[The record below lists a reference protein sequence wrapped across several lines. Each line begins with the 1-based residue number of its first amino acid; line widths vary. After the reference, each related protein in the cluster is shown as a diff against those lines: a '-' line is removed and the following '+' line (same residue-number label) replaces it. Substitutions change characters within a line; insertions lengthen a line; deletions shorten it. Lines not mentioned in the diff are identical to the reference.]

1 MRSFFIKDAKVDKA
15 IVDTLITWAKADHQ
29 WTKLSR
35 YSRAQAAIAFNRFGE
50 GELAKLIMKS
60 VRENAV
66 EDEEMG
72 MSWRMPRSWW
82 WYDAPLETQ
91 ALTIEAFKEVTQE
104 QDAVAAC
111 ALWLL
116 QQKRTSR
123 WTTTVSTADAIYAL
137 MLGNNTMLTP
147 TAEVDVTL
155 GGVSIKPD
163 TSEAGSGY
171 FSKRYQPA
179 EIKPAMAKIEVKNPN
194 NAITFG
200 ALHWQY
206 LEDIDKV
213 TQSEDKMPIVIDR
226 KLFVKE
232 YTTKG
237 PVLKPA
243 KSVKIGDTI
252 VTRIELRVERE
263 MEFVHMKDTRAASIE
278 PVDVLSTYRWQD
290 GTGYFQSTRDTATH
304 FFFDRLNRG
313 TYVFEYECRVF
324 QNGKCKAGMTEIQC
338 MYAPEFN
345 AHSAGMMLESK

>member
-1 MRSFFIKDAKVDKA
+1 V
-15 IVDTLITWAKADHQ
+15 
-29 WTKLSR
+29 TK
-35 YSRAQAAIAFNRFGE
+35 
-50 GELAKLIMKS
+50 
-60 VRENAV
+60 
-66 EDEEMG
+66 
-72 MSWRMPRSWW
+72 
-82 WYDAPLETQ
+82 
-91 ALTIEAFKEVTQE
+91 E
-104 QDAVAAC
+104 QDAVDAC

-123 WTTTVSTADAIYAL
+123 WTTTTSTADAIYAL

-147 TAEVDVTL
+147 TAEVEVRL
-155 GGVSIKPD
+155 GGTLIKPE
-163 TSEAGSGY
+163 TAEAGSGY

-179 EIKPAMAKIEVKNPN
+179 EIKPEMAKVEVKNPN

-213 TQSEDKMPIVIDR
+213 TKSEDKMPIVIDR

-237 PVLKPA
+237 PVLKPI
-243 KSVKIGDTI
+243 KTVKIGDTI

-278 PVDVLSTYRWQD
+278 PVDVISSYRWQD

-304 FFFDRLNRG
+304 FFFDRLQRG
-313 TYVFEYECRVF
+313 TFIFEYECRVF
-324 QNGKCKAGMTEIQC
+324 QNGTCKAGMTEIQC

-345 AHSAGMMLESK
+345 SHSAGQMLESR